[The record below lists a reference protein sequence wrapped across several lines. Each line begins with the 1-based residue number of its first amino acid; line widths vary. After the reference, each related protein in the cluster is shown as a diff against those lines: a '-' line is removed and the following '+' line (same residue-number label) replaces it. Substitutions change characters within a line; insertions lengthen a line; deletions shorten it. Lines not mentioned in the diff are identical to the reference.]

1 MIFILMG
8 FITQAQEI
16 KIWNKVLN
24 INIILQQNGSEDSVY
39 LSIDRKENKWLSR
52 NVNIKTVNY
61 WNNAKIEIIA
71 GCCKKNL
78 LTINEFF

>member
-1 MIFILMG
+1 MG

>member
-39 LSIDRKENKWLSR
+39 LSIDRKE
-52 NVNIKTVNY
+52 
-61 WNNAKIEIIA
+61 
-71 GCCKKNL
+71 
-78 LTINEFF
+78 